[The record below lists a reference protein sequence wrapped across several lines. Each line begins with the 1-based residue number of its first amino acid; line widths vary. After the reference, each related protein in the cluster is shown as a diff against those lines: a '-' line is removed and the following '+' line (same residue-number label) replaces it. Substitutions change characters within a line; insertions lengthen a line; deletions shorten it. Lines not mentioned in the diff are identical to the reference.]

1 MLIKEVLC
9 KQIMKTNSI
18 IKVSFLLLLLVLVN
32 QTTFA
37 QNIPAFRWWNPTK
50 SEVNAIEGQVW
61 SKEVAA
67 PYDRFPSRA
76 EKTINPEVWKLSKQS
91 AGLVIR
97 FKTNASTIIIRYQVD
112 GALAMP
118 HMPATGV
125 SGIDLYGVDNIGNYL
140 WCAGKYAFKD
150 TIEYKFTNLNLQ
162 PEKKDAKNSIEYRL
176 YMPLYNSVKWL
187 EIGIPDSNFISPI
200 ASRKDKPIVVYG
212 TSIVQGAC
220 ASRPGMA
227 WTSILSRKINLPVIN
242 LGFSGTGR
250 LEKEVLDL
258 VNEVDA
264 SAYILDC
271 LPNLTGGKNTFTQSE
286 VYNRLINAVKQ
297 IRTKHLQTPII
308 LTDHFGYTDAMI
320 NPLKRA
326 EFIAINQTNHRAF
339 KDL

>member
-1 MLIKEVLC
+1 MKRNTTGSVFMMLL
-9 KQIMKTNSI
+9 IMVGCTAS
-18 IKVSFLLLLLVLVN
+18 
-32 QTTFA
+32 A
-37 QNIPAFRWWNPTK
+37 QNKPAFRWYNPAK
-50 SEVNAIEGQVW
+50 NEVNVIEGQAW
-61 SKEVAA
+61 PMEVAE
-67 PYDRFPSRA
+67 PFDRFPARA
-76 EKTINPEVWKLSKQS
+76 EKTINPEIWKLSKQS

-97 FKTNASTIIIRYQVD
+97 FKTNASAITIRYQVD
-112 GALAMP
+112 GALSMP

-125 SGIDLYGVDNIGNYL
+125 SGIDLYGVDNSGRYL

-150 TIEYKFTNLNLQ
+150 TINYQFINLQ
-162 PEKKDAKNSIEYRL
+162 PEKTGAKNSIEYRL
-176 YMPLYNSVKWL
+176 YLPLYNSVKWL
-187 EIGIPDSNFISPI
+187 EIGVPDIDFISLL
-200 ASRKDKPIVVYG
+200 AARKDKPVIVYG
-212 TSIVQGAC
+212 TSIAQGAC
-220 ASRPGMA
+220 ASRPGMC

-286 VYNRLINAVKQ
+286 IYNRLIDAVKQ
-297 IRTKHLQTPII
+297 IRIKHPQTPII